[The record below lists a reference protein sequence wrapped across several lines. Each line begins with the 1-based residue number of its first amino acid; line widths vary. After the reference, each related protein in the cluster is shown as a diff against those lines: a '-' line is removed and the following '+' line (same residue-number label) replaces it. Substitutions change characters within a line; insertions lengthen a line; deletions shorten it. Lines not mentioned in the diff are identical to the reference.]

1 MLNKAFLGK
10 WTWHFATEREAYWNQ
25 VIRGKYEEDRG
36 GWCSHEVR
44 EGYTVGLWKT
54 IRKLGHLVSTRLS
67 FVVGNGQRISFRKD
81 KWCGT
86 SSFCE
91 YFPSLFAFTASKEAW
106 VSDMWTDLVSGE
118 RGEGEGEGGGGGG
131 E

>member
-44 EGYTVGLWKT
+44 EGYEVRLWKT
-54 IRKLGHLVSTRLS
+54 IRKLGHLVSIRLS
-67 FVVGNGQRISFRKD
+67 FVVGNGQRMSFRKD

-118 RGEGEGEGGGGGG
+118 KGEGEGGGGGG

>member
-36 GWCSHEVR
+36 GWCSYEVR
-44 EGYTVGLWKT
+44 EGYEVRLWKT
-54 IRKLGHLVSTRLS
+54 IRKLGHLVSIRLS
-67 FVVGNGQRISFRKD
+67 FVVGNGQRMSFRKD

-118 RGEGEGEGGGGGG
+118 RGEGEGGGGGG